1 MTNGDMILKVTPPVH
16 RAFTRSG
23 RVLSRRC
30 LLTLGGLALVSAAC
44 APSVPPATAVPN
56 SSAAPSAAP
65 IATKPSTPTPAEIT
79 IYTTRAEALFKPV
92 IDAFTSAHPSIKATV
107 LTGTDATLGTRL
119 IEEKASPRADVYI
132 NADTLAAIDLSE
144 KGLFAPNP
152 SRTVAAVAETYREI
166 DGRWVSLT
174 LRARTIMVNTN
185 LVKPEERPLS
195 VFDLIDPKWK
205 GQAGAADSRNGAMLA
220 SLVAIGALQGD
231 AKTVEFVRGLVAN
244 RTKWFSGHT
253 DVRKAV
259 GNGEFKLGFV
269 NHYYYHLSKAE
280 GAPVGIIYPDQ
291 ATGQMGLM
299 VNSTNAS
306 LVAGSRSVEQAAVFI
321 DYMLGSEG
329 QKLFAERNYEYPI
342 ASGVPLAEGVAPL
355 SQYRLASITLRQLW
369 EGLAATRALAQRSGL
384 P

>member
-1 MTNGDMILKVTPPVH
+1 MHTPHAH
-16 RAFTRSG
+16 RASLRPG
-23 RVLSRRC
+23 PILSRRH
-30 LLTLGGLALVSAAC
+30 LLALGGMALIGAAC
-44 APSVPPATAVPN
+44 APSTSTTTPMPK
-56 SSAAPSAAP
+56 SPSAAAAAP
-65 IATKPSTPTPAEIT
+65 TAAKPTAPPPAEIT

-92 IDAFTSAHPSIKATV
+92 IDAFTAAHPSIKATV

-119 IEEKASPRADVYI
+119 IEEKANPRADVYI

-152 SRTVAAVAETYREI
+152 SRTVGAVAEAYRET

-174 LRARTIMVNTN
+174 LRARTIMFNTN
-185 LVKPEERPLS
+185 LVKPEERPAS

-205 GQAGAADSRNGAMLA
+205 GQIGAADSRNGAMLA

-231 AKTVEFVRGLVAN
+231 AKTEEFVKGLVAN
-244 RTKWFSGHT
+244 QTKWFSGHT

-291 ATGQMGLM
+291 AAGQMGLM

-306 LVAGSRSVEQAAVFI
+306 LVAGSKFVEQAAVFV

-329 QKLFAERNYEYPI
+329 QKIFAERNYEYPI
-342 ASGVPLAEGVAPL
+342 VSGVPLAEGVAPL
-355 SQYRLASITLRQLW
+355 SQYRLASITLRKLW
-369 EGLAATRALAQRSGL
+369 EGLAATRALALRSGL